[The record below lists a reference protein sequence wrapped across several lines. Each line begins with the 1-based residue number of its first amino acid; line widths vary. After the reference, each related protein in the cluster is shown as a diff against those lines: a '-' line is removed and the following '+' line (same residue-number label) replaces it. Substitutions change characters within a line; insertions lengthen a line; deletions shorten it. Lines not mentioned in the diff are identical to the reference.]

1 MNILATGI
9 VIKCSFELVFDKITK
24 NCSAYFPQTS
34 KAGDGF
40 GFSLTKN
47 PKTDTIEVSRW
58 IIF

>member
-47 PKTDTIEVSRW
+47 PKTDTIEVSR
-58 IIF
+58 